1 LFSHVKNIHHV
12 TPVGFDCAGY
22 LPIVETSLLAWNWN
36 QTLIPH
42 LELNGGRHAAI
53 LLLYGVSLS
62 LVDVE
67 WGIRETVLP
76 HSLQHPNGV
85 GLAEEGQVLVPFVLR
100 SQFLYLRVV
109 KRLEALLTGLA

>member
-1 LFSHVKNIHHV
+1 MCPLYQGVLNFKVWGSI
-12 TPVGFDCAGY
+12 T
-22 LPIVETSLLAWNWN
+22 LQSL
-36 QTLIPH
+36 T
-42 LELNGGRHAAI
+42 
-53 LLLYGVSLS
+53 VSLS